1 MVWARSAGWP
11 AEKGGV
17 GNEGGG
23 VGNEGGGMAG
33 GERRND
39 GGGEMEYGVAR

>member
-23 VGNEGGGMAG
+23 MAG
-33 GERRND
+33 GERQND